1 MFARFSVILF
11 IAVLFFACNSA
22 TQQSFDNRFVKVEG
36 QKFVD
41 SEGRQIVFS
50 GINFISK
57 NPDENYMPVQ
67 GKETIEQF
75 KQWGFNCIRLG
86 IIWDGLEPEPGT
98 YNEEYLEE
106 IDKRIQWAADNDIYV
121 FLDMHQDLYGAKYS
135 DGAPDWATLD
145 EEQMHY
151 RGAVWS
157 DSYLISP
164 AVQTAF
170 DNFWTNT
177 PASDGIGIQDHYANL
192 WKHIANRYAE
202 NTTVIGFDIMNE
214 PFMGSS
220 AQAVM
225 PLMLGAYAMV
235 YAEETGMMPPSEE
248 ELGAMWADE
257 ASRLKA
263 LEFIATKERYSRV
276 VDAVY
281 ELSADFEKNQLQPMY
296 QKVADAI
303 RSVNMH
309 HILFFNHNYFVNTGV
324 STALEATT
332 LPDGSRD
339 PNVVYAAHGYDLV
352 VDTKEVENPSYER
365 VEFIFERI
373 AESGRRMN
381 MPVLVGEWGALHGKS
396 QKMIETA
403 RHLVNLFEDYNFS
416 NTYWAYYGDIA
427 DYPYFQDAII
437 RPYPQYISGNLIA
450 YNYDFESGEFTCHWE
465 ESEEN
470 KAPTVIYVHNLKDLS
485 PDDIVMSPPAEQI
498 VFDYCDPGPGG
509 KILISPGGE
518 SLSRSLSFSLPSK
531 TGEEISIE

>member
-1 MFARFSVILF
+1 MFARFSMILF
-11 IAVLFFACNSA
+11 IAVLSFACNS
-22 TQQSFDNRFVKVEG
+22 TNLQRNDKSFVQVEG
-36 QKFVD
+36 HKFVD
-41 SEGRQIVFS
+41 SEGRQILFS

-57 NPDENYMPVQ
+57 NPQENYIPLQ
-67 GKETIEQF
+67 GKETFKQF
-75 KQWGFNCIRLG
+75 KTWGFNCIRLG
-86 IIWDGLEPEPGT
+86 IIWDGLEPEPGK
-98 YNEEYLEE
+98 YNEEYLKE
-106 IDKRIQWAADNDIYV
+106 IDKRIQWAAENDIYV

-145 EEQMHY
+145 EGKDHY

-170 DNFWTNT
+170 DNFWLNT
-177 PASDGIGIQDHYANL
+177 PASDGVGIQDHYAEL
-192 WKHIANRYAE
+192 WKHIAKRYAK
-202 NTTVIGFDIMNE
+202 NTTVIGYDIMNE

-220 AQAVM
+220 AQQVM
-225 PLMLGAYAMV
+225 PLMLGTYAQV
-235 YAEETGMMPPSEE
+235 YVEETGMMPPSEE

-263 LEFIATKERYSRV
+263 LEFIATKDRYSRV

-281 ELSADFEKNQLQPMY
+281 ELSADFERTQLQSMY

-303 RSVNMH
+303 RSVDMY

-332 LPDGSRD
+332 LSDGSRD

-373 AESGRRMN
+373 EESGKRMN
-381 MPVLVGEWGALHGKS
+381 MPVMVGEWGAFHGKS

-403 RHLVNLFEDYNFS
+403 RHLVDLFEDYKFS

-427 DYPYFQDAII
+427 DYPYFQNAII
-437 RPYPQYISGNLIA
+437 RPYPQYISGDLIE
-450 YNYDFESGEFTCHWE
+450 YDYDFESGEFTCIWE
-465 ESEEN
+465 EKGNS
-470 KAPTVIYVHNLKDLS
+470 KAPTVIHIPNLKDLS
-485 PDDIVMSPPAEQI
+485 QNDIVMSPPAEQI
-498 VFDYCDPGPGG
+498 VFEYCDTGHGG
-509 KILISPGGE
+509 KIFISPVKE
-518 SLSRSLSFSLPSK
+518 PLKRKLSLSLK
-531 TGEEISIE
+531 EKAEEEISIK